1 MPKLKGVTMAVKKIP
16 HAPSAKVGGVR
27 EGRAVSSKGIL
38 ALKVTT
44 PKKLDG
50 AGSPATNPEQL
61 LAAG

>member
-1 MPKLKGVTMAVKKIP
+1 MAVKKIP

-61 LAAG
+61 FAAG